1 MATVKKILQKY
12 DYDIAFDEDVGTN
25 LIAWNTGLMVFF
37 VTLTLAVNLMLSS
50 ISQSWINGLSG
61 SLTIE
66 MKPPVT
72 SLENTASD
80 YQAQRN
86 FREKVKKVT
95 TMLRN
100 QENILEAR
108 LLSDNEVRE
117 LIEPWIGEN
126 SALDTLTLPV
136 LIDVKLIS
144 KNTDITDLKL
154 ELTKTDPTASIDNH
168 SDTIQDIESVTNTA
182 SGFVSLLT
190 AIIIFLATISISGII
205 RSKLLI
211 HKHEVETLHLIGASN
226 EYIARQF
233 RQHTLNNTIKGAG
246 MGVIFTII
254 TLIIV
259 GTITQT
265 LNTNIFAYLRVMPLQ
280 WLLLIISPV
289 VIGSFI
295 SHLTAQAAALRELS
309 KLT

>member
-1 MATVKKILQKY
+1 MAVKKIFQKY

-37 VTLTLAVNLMLSS
+37 VTLTLAVSLTLSS
-50 ISQSWINGLSG
+50 MSKSWIDGLSG

-72 SLENTASD
+72 SLENTATD
-80 YQAQRN
+80 YKAQRD
-86 FREKVKKVT
+86 FRNEVT
-95 TMLRN
+95 TVMDMLRN
-100 QENILEAR
+100 REEITEAR
-108 LLSDNEVRE
+108 LLSDAEVRE
-117 LIEPWIGEN
+117 LIKPWIGDN
-126 SALDTLTLPV
+126 SALDTLTLPT
-136 LIDVKLIS
+136 LIDVKLIY
-144 KNTDITDLKL
+144 NRVDLTNLKI
-154 ELTKTDPTASIDNH
+154 ELTKLAPTASIDNH
-168 SDTIQDIESVTNTA
+168 ADTIQDIENVMSTA

-190 AIIIFLATISISGII
+190 IIIVFLATISISGII

-233 RQHTLNNTIKGAG
+233 RQHTLHNTVKGAII
-246 MGVIFTII
+246 GVLFTII
-254 TLIIV
+254 ILIAV
-259 GTITQT
+259 GVITET
-265 LNTNIFAYLRVMPLQ
+265 LNTNIFAYFKVMPLE

-295 SHLTAQAAALRELS
+295 AHITAQAAALRELS